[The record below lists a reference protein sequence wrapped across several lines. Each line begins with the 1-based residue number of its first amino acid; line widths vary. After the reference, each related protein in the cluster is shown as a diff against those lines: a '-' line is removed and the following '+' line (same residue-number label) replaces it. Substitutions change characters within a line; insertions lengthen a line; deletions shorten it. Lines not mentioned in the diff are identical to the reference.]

1 MKNKPFD
8 LQKALAGE
16 PVVTGSN
23 EKAEYVCTVKN
34 ARNGTYHVFK
44 CHFIDSDYG
53 QSEAIYHFNDL
64 GEGFQGLGMVR
75 AGYVDLFMAPVKKT
89 VWVNI
94 WKSTYGAMFGSSPNP
109 FSSEDEA
116 KKMAICTQP
125 NYIGTY
131 PIEIEL

>member
-1 MKNKPFD
+1 MNNKPFD

-16 PVVTGSN
+16 PVVTVSN

-34 ARNGTYHVFK
+34 ARNGTHHAFK

-64 GEGFQGLGMVR
+64 GEGFQGLGLVR
-75 AGYVDLFMAPVKKT
+75 ASYVDLFMAPVKKT
-89 VWVNI
+89 VWVNM
-94 WKSTYGAMFGSSPNP
+94 WYSDGDLKSSKYP
-109 FSSEDEA
+109 FETKEEA
-116 KKMAICTQP
+116 GLHISTSDPQ
-125 NYIGTY
+125 YIGTY